1 MKGSVIMTAK
11 KRGLGKGLSALIQ
24 DKEKVETLVNESKLD
39 IGEVIEEISLDEI
52 TPKKDQPRKIFNK
65 DALKDLTDSIR
76 VNGVIQPII
85 VRKIDLGYEIIAGER
100 RWRAAREAS
109 LVKIPAIVRDIDEET
124 ASKIS
129 LIENIQRE
137 NLNPIEEAQAYKRL
151 MAEYK
156 LKQEELA
163 KAVGK
168 SRSYISNNIRLLNLD
183 NRVVELLYEGK
194 LTSGHGKALLGIKNP
209 EEQFRVAERI
219 LKQGSNVRE
228 TEQSVKINKKKV
240 KKTKTKESYVIDVE
254 ERLMGS
260 LGTKVRLNPGK
271 KSGKIEIEYYGNDD
285 LERLIDLLTR

>member
-209 EEQFRVAERI
+209 EEQFRAAERI

-240 KKTKTKESYVIDVE
+240 KKTKAKESYVIDVE

>member
-1 MKGSVIMTAK
+1 MTAK

-85 VRKIDLGYEIIAGER
+85 VRRIDLGYEIIAGER

-209 EEQFRVAERI
+209 EEQFKAAERI